1 MPWSVLW
8 DEKDEV
14 PCMWIEERNKIRKCS
29 GESKRKDRYL
39 MWDRDRK
46 TEAERER
53 GNWKLRSL
61 VGGWHLWGKG
71 N

>member
-1 MPWSVLW
+1 
-8 DEKDEV
+8 
-14 PCMWIEERNKIRKCS
+14 MWIEERNKIRKCS

-53 GNWKLRSL
+53 EEIENC
-61 VGGWHLWGKG
+61 VV
-71 N
+71 